1 MHNYLAPRDKKLIA
15 QLGAVAVL
23 SLISVYLVGR
33 YAESVFLRAESE
45 AASVRMASF
54 VRQNLSDLDHILAG
68 EPITKAD
75 QILFQHAA
83 RMGGVFRYKLYNA
96 DGKIV
101 YASRPDDIGK
111 HVSEPYFDTI
121 VRQGE
126 SYFNISYR
134 PIGTTAYTDE
144 LGTPYEKGV
153 VLVSER
159 YVPIV
164 DEGIFKGA
172 LEVYIDMT
180 PLMTRLRGVTLAAL
194 TGVLLLLLIVGIVCG
209 VFIHRNLV
217 ERRQRMEELETARQ
231 RAESLTLKLGEA
243 AARTEAIINNVVDGI
258 ITVDQSGIIESFNP
272 TAERVFG
279 YSAAEVIGKEFT
291 LLLDQNSH
299 HEYIDYL
306 ERHRKGEIQSG
317 ARQQYEEF
325 GKRKDGTTF
334 PAELVSSELVIGQR
348 RLLVHLARDISERKR
363 AEARLRLAASV
374 FENTTEGIMITDQNG
389 AIQSV
394 NPAFTAITGY
404 RPDEVIGENPRI
416 LQSGKQR
423 KEFYE
428 KMWASIVGTGHW
440 QGEIYNR
447 RKNKEIYPQWLNIS
461 AIKDQRGRTTNYVGV
476 TWDISELKASQKMK
490 DEFIATVS
498 HELRTPLSSIHGSLG
513 LIAAGAAGRI
523 SAQAKNLAQIAY
535 NNSERLV
542 RLINDIL
549 DLGKMEADRM
559 QFHLRPL
566 DISSLVTQAVESD
579 QAFAKQHDVELVIER
594 VLPGALVVGDSD
606 RLLQVLTNLL
616 SNAIKYSPPESQV
629 RVSVSRD
636 AEMVRVAVTDRGPGI
651 PETFRDKVFRKF
663 AQADASDARE
673 KGGTGLGLSICKLI
687 IDRLG
692 GHIGFRS
699 DPDVA
704 TTFYF
709 ELPELSEEARQSERP
724 AERAAHHTDDRIP

>member
-1 MHNYLAPRDKKLIA
+1 M
-15 QLGAVAVL
+15 
-23 SLISVYLVGR
+23 
-33 YAESVFLRAESE
+33 
-45 AASVRMASF
+45 
-54 VRQNLSDLDHILAG
+54 
-68 EPITKAD
+68 
-75 QILFQHAA
+75 
-83 RMGGVFRYKLYNA
+83 
-96 DGKIV
+96 
-101 YASRPDDIGK
+101 
-111 HVSEPYFDTI
+111 
-121 VRQGE
+121 
-126 SYFNISYR
+126 
-134 PIGTTAYTDE
+134 
-144 LGTPYEKGV
+144 
-153 VLVSER
+153 
-159 YVPIV
+159 
-164 DEGIFKGA
+164 
-172 LEVYIDMT
+172 
-180 PLMTRLRGVTLAAL
+180 
-194 TGVLLLLLIVGIVCG
+194 
-209 VFIHRNLV
+209 
-217 ERRQRMEELETARQ
+217 
-231 RAESLTLKLGEA
+231 
-243 AARTEAIINNVVDGI
+243 
-258 ITVDQSGIIESFNP
+258 
-272 TAERVFG
+272 
-279 YSAAEVIGKEFT
+279 
-291 LLLDQNSH
+291 
-299 HEYIDYL
+299 
-306 ERHRKGEIQSG
+306 
-317 ARQQYEEF
+317 
-325 GKRKDGTTF
+325 
-334 PAELVSSELVIGQR
+334 
-348 RLLVHLARDISERKR
+348 
-363 AEARLRLAASV
+363 
-374 FENTTEGIMITDQNG
+374 
-389 AIQSV
+389 
-394 NPAFTAITGY
+394 
-404 RPDEVIGENPRI
+404 IGENPRI

-579 QAFAKQHDVELVIER
+579 QAFATQHDVELVIER